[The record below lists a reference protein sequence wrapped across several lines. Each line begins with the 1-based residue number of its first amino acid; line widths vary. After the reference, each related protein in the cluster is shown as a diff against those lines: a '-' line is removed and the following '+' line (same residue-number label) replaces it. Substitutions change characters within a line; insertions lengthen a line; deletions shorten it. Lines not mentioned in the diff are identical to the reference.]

1 MKGVCLKCCL
11 TFILAIGVLC
21 GTIYAQPITP
31 DVSMWDNT
39 SWKIKSTSK
48 GYYFSSSAVTNND
61 PSDTKLN
68 TSAAQWG
75 SLSVDPDPD
84 FSGFLILNMDVY
96 ESDANGSC
104 VLIETLN
111 LSYRAGSGFDFIAGF
126 ETSSEASVK
135 RGILNITGK
144 SNDEGTGV
152 LSGKIQSL
160 GAYFEATYF
169 QEENDF
175 AASGVTIKGKLV
187 KQLGC
192 TIP

>member
-1 MKGVCLKCCL
+1 MKGLCLKCCL

-48 GYYFSSSAVTNND
+48 GYYFSPSAVTNND
-61 PSDTKLN
+61 PPDTKLN

-75 SLSVDPDPD
+75 SLTVDPL
-84 FSGFLILNMDVY
+84 GFLNMDVY
-96 ESDANGSC
+96 ESDANGAC
-104 VLIETLN
+104 VLIETLI
-111 LSYRAGSGFDFIAGF
+111 LSYRAGSGFGFVAGF

-152 LSGKIQSL
+152 LSGKVQSL

-192 TIP
+192 TKP

>member
-1 MKGVCLKCCL
+1 
-11 TFILAIGVLC
+11 
-21 GTIYAQPITP
+21 
-31 DVSMWDNT
+31 MWDKT

-48 GYYFSSSAVTNND
+48 GYYFSPSAVTNND

-75 SLSVDPDPD
+75 SLSVDPDPSS
-84 FSGFLILNMDVY
+84 FLNMDVY

-104 VLIETLN
+104 VLIETLI
-111 LSYRAGSGFDFIAGF
+111 LIYRAGSGFGFIAGF

-152 LSGKIQSL
+152 VSGKIQSL
-160 GAYFEATYF
+160 GAYFEAMYF

-192 TIP
+192 TKP